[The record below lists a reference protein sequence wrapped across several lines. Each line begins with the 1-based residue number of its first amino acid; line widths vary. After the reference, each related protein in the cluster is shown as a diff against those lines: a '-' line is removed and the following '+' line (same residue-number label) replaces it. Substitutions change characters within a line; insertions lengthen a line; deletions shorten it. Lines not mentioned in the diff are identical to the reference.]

1 MDALVRWSEPEYMP
15 KLICAVTEAEILVA
29 GEKDN
34 YMNLGLRYNIT
45 SPPQPG
51 MSGRTQEVIVG
62 AALGGSSAIN
72 GMVYVRGTKE
82 EYDGWKVLGGPRS
95 TWEWSNM
102 FPYFKK
108 ASTVQGTPTFRLSR
122 NICRW

>member
-1 MDALVRWSEPEYMP
+1 
-15 KLICAVTEAEILVA
+15 
-29 GEKDN
+29 
-34 YMNLGLRYNIT
+34 
-45 SPPQPG
+45 

-95 TWEWSNM
+95 TWEWKKM
-102 FPYFKK
+102 LPYFKK
-108 ASTVQGTPTFRLSR
+108 VGVIGKILAFLVGLEGSICGQGV
-122 NICRW
+122 C

>member
-1 MDALVRWSEPEYMP
+1 MP
-15 KLICAVTEAEILVA
+15 KLIRAVTEAEILVA

-34 YMNLGLRYNIT
+34 FVNPGLRYNIT

-82 EYDGWKVLGGPRS
+82 EYDGWKVLGGRGS
-95 TWEWSNM
+95 TWEWSKM
-102 FPYFKK
+102 LPYFKK
-108 ASTVQGTPTFRLSR
+108 ASTVRVIPTFRLEEY
-122 NICRW
+122 ICR